1 MQCEMDNKQVIV
13 GHIEKQEEPEIKEVT
28 PETHAKQEKVME
40 PMQAEKVADQDDT
53 TTMEEDNP
61 TGVPRKRKTQLVTAL
76 KKMLAEAKIKEQ
88 QRWWDEATKW
98 RCATEA
104 ALGDVDLETE
114 MEQAEDVETTMTA
127 TEGMA
132 TVVTMTAASS
142 STQVVTA
149 EVYAKPYM
157 KTTESRGVRST
168 ARSEKKEISP
178 ELHNNG
184 VKEQFSKISPNKTE
198 K

>member
-1 MQCEMDNKQVIV
+1 MQCKMDNKQVIV

-28 PETHAKQEKVME
+28 PETHAKQEKVTE
-40 PMQAEKVADQDDT
+40 PTQAEKVAEQDDT
-53 TTMEEDNP
+53 TTTEEDNP
-61 TGVPRKRKTQLVTAL
+61 TGVPWKHKTQSVTAL
-76 KKMLAEAKIKEQ
+76 KKTLAEAKIKEQ
-88 QRWWDEATKW
+88 QRRWDEATKW

-114 MEQAEDVETTMTA
+114 MEQAEDVETTTTA
-127 TEGMA
+127 TEGTV
-132 TVVTMTAASS
+132 TVVTMAAASS

-149 EVYAKPYM
+149 EVYAKPYT
-157 KTTESRGVRST
+157 KTTESRGVHSM